1 MSSFNRVM
9 AREMSKLNGGK
20 LIRGNVMRNVNPL
33 IEWIKW
39 LSYNPIHEQEKI
51 NYIYSKKVEDLSI
64 DELKEIIKY
73 KERNRMAQLFIKY
86 NNGKCSE
93 EEYME
98 VYDYMDKSIT
108 DLMMDKL
115 SSEELSYAKE
125 EILRLSDMPQN
136 EVREKIR
143 EEQKEEVYM
152 NLSMVDSYILH
163 IISDINYRKSL
174 PNLNMKIQAQLE
186 RNDVMRQKSLSYAS
200 NPYSRK

>member
-20 LIRGNVMRNVNPL
+20 LIRGNIMRNVNPL

-39 LSYNPIHEQEKI
+39 LSYNPVHEQEKI
-51 NYIYSKKVEDLSI
+51 NYIYSKRVEDLSI

-73 KERNRMAQLFIKY
+73 KERNRMAQLFVKY
-86 NNGKCSE
+86 NNGECSE
-93 EEYME
+93 EEFME
-98 VYDYMDKSIT
+98 VYDYMDNSIT

-115 SSEELSYAKE
+115 SSEELSYAKD
-125 EILRLSDMPQN
+125 EILRLSSISQN
-136 EVREKIR
+136 EVMAKIK

-163 IISDINYRKSL
+163 IISNINYRKSL
-174 PNLNMKIQAQLE
+174 SNLNMKIQAQLE
-186 RNDVMRQKSLSYAS
+186 RNDVMRQKSLCYAS

>member
-9 AREMSKLNGGK
+9 AREMAKLNGGK

-39 LSYNPIHEQEKI
+39 LSYNPVHEQEKI

-73 KERNRMAQLFIKY
+73 KERNSMAQLFIKY
-86 NNGKCSE
+86 NKGECSE
-93 EEYME
+93 EEYIE

-125 EILRLSDMPQN
+125 EILKLSDMPQN
-136 EVREKIR
+136 EVRPKIE

-163 IISDINYRKSL
+163 IISDISYRKSL
-174 PNLNMKIQAQLE
+174 PNLNRKIQAQLE

-200 NPYSRK
+200 NPYSKK

>member
-20 LIRGNVMRNVNPL
+20 LIKGNIMRNVNPL

-39 LSYNPIHEQEKI
+39 LSYNPLHEQEKI
-51 NYIYSKKVEDLSI
+51 NYIYSKRVEDLSI

-73 KERNRMAQLFIKY
+73 KERNHMAQLFIKY
-86 NNGKCSE
+86 NNGECSE

-108 DLMMDKL
+108 ELMMDKL

-125 EILRLSDMPQN
+125 EILRLSAISQN
-136 EVREKIR
+136 EVMAKIK

-174 PNLNMKIQAQLE
+174 SNLNRKIQAQLE
-186 RNDVMRQKSLSYAS
+186 RNDVMRQKSLCYAS

>member
-20 LIRGNVMRNVNPL
+20 LIRGNIMRNVNPL

-39 LSYNPIHEQEKI
+39 LSYNPVHEQEKI
-51 NYIYSKKVEDLSI
+51 NYIYSKRVEDLSI

-73 KERNRMAQLFIKY
+73 KERNRMAQLFVKY
-86 NNGKCSE
+86 NNGECSE
-93 EEYME
+93 EEFME
-98 VYDYMDKSIT
+98 VYDYMDNSIT

-115 SSEELSYAKE
+115 SSEELSYAKD
-125 EILRLSDMPQN
+125 EILRLSSISQN
-136 EVREKIR
+136 EVMAKIK

-163 IISDINYRKSL
+163 IISNINYRKSL
-174 PNLNMKIQAQLE
+174 SNLNMKIQAQLE
-186 RNDVMRQKSLSYAS
+186 RNDAMRQKSLCYAS

>member
-20 LIRGNVMRNVNPL
+20 LIRGNIMRNVNPL

-39 LSYNPIHEQEKI
+39 LSYNPVHEQEKI
-51 NYIYSKKVEDLSI
+51 NYIYSKRVEDLSI

-73 KERNRMAQLFIKY
+73 KERNRMAQLFVKY
-86 NNGKCSE
+86 NNGECSE
-93 EEYME
+93 EEFME
-98 VYDYMDKSIT
+98 VYDYMDNSIT

-115 SSEELSYAKE
+115 SSEELSYAKD
-125 EILRLSDMPQN
+125 EILRLGSISQN
-136 EVREKIR
+136 EVMAKIK

-163 IISDINYRKSL
+163 IISNINYRKSL
-174 PNLNMKIQAQLE
+174 SNLNMKIQAQLE
-186 RNDVMRQKSLSYAS
+186 RNDAMRQKSLCYAS

>member
-20 LIRGNVMRNVNPL
+20 LIRGNIMRNVNPL

-86 NNGKCSE
+86 NKGECSE

-136 EVREKIR
+136 EVRPKIE

-174 PNLNMKIQAQLE
+174 PNLNRKIQAQLE

-200 NPYSRK
+200 NPYSKK

>member
-20 LIRGNVMRNVNPL
+20 LIRGNIMRNVNPL

-39 LSYNPIHEQEKI
+39 LSYNPVHEQEKI
-51 NYIYSKKVEDLSI
+51 NYIYSKRVEDLSI

-73 KERNRMAQLFIKY
+73 KERNRMAQLFVKY
-86 NNGKCSE
+86 NNGECSE
-93 EEYME
+93 EEFME
-98 VYDYMDKSIT
+98 VYDYMDNSIT

-115 SSEELSYAKE
+115 SSEELSYAKD
-125 EILRLSDMPQN
+125 EILRLGSILQN
-136 EVREKIR
+136 EVMAKIK

-163 IISDINYRKSL
+163 IISNINYRKSL
-174 PNLNMKIQAQLE
+174 SNLNMKIQAQLE
-186 RNDVMRQKSLSYAS
+186 RNDAMRQKSLCYAS